1 MDRPGGPR
9 PRESDALAAAIHET
23 TNALTVILGW
33 IERAREGT
41 DGEAADALA
50 RAARYTRTARHAM
63 RRAIGAEVPAVDPEL
78 ADVLTLRITED
89 LAAEARRAHVT
100 LRRDLAPHAATL
112 AVAHP
117 DVAWQILTNLILN
130 AIAHAPPDSEV
141 LLRGDERDG
150 QVLFEVLDHG
160 PGIAPAERAQLF
172 VSGVSTRPGGAGVGL
187 RHGHDLAREHGGALS
202 LRDSQDGAH
211 FALVWPRAEGLPSS
225 GRPAGGPAG
234 GPPGRDQRA
243 PGAPHGNLDGA
254 NVLLL
259 EDDAA
264 VVELLELSL
273 GARGAAVT
281 TVTSA
286 EALASALDSGAY
298 DVMLVDLSP
307 LATGGAADDPNGLDA
322 AIARAKRANPRIDVV
337 VISGSVTVQP
347 RPDIVWVRKP
357 FEPRELVAA
366 IIKHR
371 TPPRG

>member
-78 ADVLTLRITED
+78 AEVLTLRITED
-89 LAAEARRAHVT
+89 LAAEARRAHVN
-100 LRRDLAPHAATL
+100 LRRDVAPDAATL
-112 AVAHP
+112 VVAHP

-130 AIAHAPPDSEV
+130 AVAHAPPESEV
-141 LLRGDERDG
+141 LLRADERDG

-160 PGIAPAERAQLF
+160 PGIAPAQRAQLF

-187 RHGHDLAREHGGALS
+187 RHGHELAREHGGALS

-211 FALVWPRAEGLPSS
+211 FELMWPRAQGLPS
-225 GRPAGGPAG
+225 AG
-234 GPPGRDQRA
+234 GPPGRDQRLA
-243 PGAPHGNLDGA
+243 GAPHGNLDGA

-273 GARGAAVT
+273 AARGAAVT